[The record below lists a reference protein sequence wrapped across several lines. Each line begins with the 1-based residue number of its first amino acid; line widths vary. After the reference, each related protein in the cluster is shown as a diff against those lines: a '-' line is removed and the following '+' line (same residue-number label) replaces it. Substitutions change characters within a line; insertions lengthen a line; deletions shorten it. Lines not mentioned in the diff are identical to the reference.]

1 MAIHFKDTERIA
13 NPNKPAD
20 KKFRLFGIN
29 TEDKPY
35 FYWSFTPRKYG
46 ACYGKTKQWRVWGT
60 LTCGSGKAN
69 IKLENRVFIADHETA
84 LKLESA
90 LAFRPC
96 KNCDKT
102 GEYERWAQIDKK

>member
-1 MAIHFKDTERIA
+1 MAIHFKDTERNA
-13 NPNKPAD
+13 NPQKPED

-29 TEDKPY
+29 AEGKPY
-35 FYWSFTPRKYG
+35 FYWNAAPGKYG
-46 ACYGKTKQWRVWGT
+46 ACYGKNKKWWVWGT

-69 IKLENRVFIADHETA
+69 IKPENRVFIADHETA

-90 LAFRPC
+90 LGFRPC

-102 GEYERWAQIDKK
+102 GEHERWSRAKEK